1 MKPKVILKIVLDAI
15 MTLALLFLMGYQ
27 FWGDA
32 LHEWVGVGTFVLFTV
47 HHLLNGNWHKSLLRG
62 KYTPM
67 RVLALGIDALVL
79 IAMLLQMYSGIVM
92 SRHVF
97 SFLGIEGGMMLA
109 RRLHILGAYWG
120 FALISLHLGL
130 HWNMLMGMAKK
141 RFGLVKPSKG
151 RAIVL
156 FLAGLVIAAYGL
168 AVFLRRE
175 LPSYMLLQNEFV
187 FLDYDEPKLL
197 FYLDYLAMMG
207 LFVFIAHYLTKA
219 LKKLSA
225 PKARRKAK

>member
-1 MKPKVILKIVLDAI
+1 MKPKAILKITLDVI

-32 LHEWVGVGTFVLFTV
+32 PHEWVGSGMFVLFLI
-47 HHLLNGNWHKSLLRG
+47 HHLLNGSWHKNLLRG

-67 RVLALGIDALVL
+67 RVLMLCIDVLVF
-79 IAMLLQMYSGIVM
+79 IAMILEMYSGIVM
-92 SRHVF
+92 SRYVF
-97 SFLGIEGGMMLA
+97 SFVKIKGGMMLA

-120 FALISLHLGL
+120 FALLSLHLGL

-141 RFGLVKPSKG
+141 RLGLVKPSKG

-156 FLAGLVIAAYGL
+156 FLAGLTVAVYGL
-168 AVFLRRE
+168 AVFLRRD

-187 FLDYDEPKLL
+187 FMDFAEPKLL

-207 LFVFIAHYLTKA
+207 L
-219 LKKLSA
+219 LSSSPTILPGRFA
-225 PKARRKAK
+225 PVSPHLCGVR

>member
-1 MKPKVILKIVLDAI
+1 MKPKAIFKITLDVI

-32 LHEWVGVGTFVLFTV
+32 PHEWVGSGMFVLFLI
-47 HHLLNGNWHKSLLRG
+47 HHLLNGGWHKNLLRG

-67 RVLALGIDALVL
+67 RVLMLCIDVLVF
-79 IAMLLQMYSGIVM
+79 IAMILEMYSGIVM
-92 SRHVF
+92 SRYVF
-97 SFLGIEGGMMLA
+97 SFVKIKGGMMLA

-120 FALISLHLGL
+120 FALLSLHLGL

-141 RFGLVKPSKG
+141 RLGLVKPSKG

-156 FLAGLVIAAYGL
+156 FLAGLTVAVYGL
-168 AVFLRRE
+168 AVFLRRD

-187 FLDYDEPKLL
+187 FMDFAGPKLL

-207 LFVFIAHYLTKA
+207 LFVFIAHYL
-219 LKKLSA
+219 
-225 PKARRKAK
+225 ARAFCTCIPPLVRR

>member
-1 MKPKVILKIVLDAI
+1 MKPKVILKIALDVL

-32 LHEWVGVGTFVLFTV
+32 PHEWVGVGTFVLFTV
-47 HHLLNGNWHKSLLRG
+47 HHLLNGSWHKSLLRG

-67 RVLALGIDALVL
+67 RVLMLCIDALVL
-79 IAMLLQMYSGIVM
+79 TAMLLQLYSGIVM

-97 SFLGIEGGMMLA
+97 SFLEIKGGMMLA

-141 RFGLVKPSKG
+141 RFGMVKPSKS

-156 FLAGLVIAAYGL
+156 FLSGLVIAAYGL
-168 AVFLRRE
+168 VVFLHRE

-187 FLDYDEPKLL
+187 FLDYDELKLL

-207 LFVFIAHYLTKA
+207 LFVFLAHYLTRA
-219 LKKLSA
+219 FKKLSA
-225 PKARRKAK
+225 HKTREGTK

>member
-1 MKPKVILKIVLDAI
+1 MKPKAILKITLDVI

-32 LHEWVGVGTFVLFTV
+32 PHEWVGSGMFVLFFI
-47 HHLLNGNWHKSLLRG
+47 HHLLNGSWHKNLLRG

-67 RVLALGIDALVL
+67 RVLMLCIDVLVF
-79 IAMLLQMYSGIVM
+79 IAMILEMYSGIVM
-92 SRHVF
+92 SRYVF
-97 SFLGIEGGMMLA
+97 SFVKIKGGMMLA

-120 FALISLHLGL
+120 FALLSLHLGL

-141 RFGLVKPSKG
+141 RLGLVKPSKG

-156 FLAGLVIAAYGL
+156 FLAGLTVAVYGL
-168 AVFLRRE
+168 AIFLRRD

-187 FLDYDEPKLL
+187 FMDFAEPKLL

>member
-1 MKPKVILKIVLDAI
+1 
-15 MTLALLFLMGYQ
+15 
-27 FWGDA
+27 
-32 LHEWVGVGTFVLFTV
+32 
-47 HHLLNGNWHKSLLRG
+47 
-62 KYTPM
+62 
-67 RVLALGIDALVL
+67 
-79 IAMLLQMYSGIVM
+79 M

-97 SFLGIEGGMMLA
+97 SYLRIEGGMMLA

-120 FALISLHLGL
+120 FALMSLHLGL
-130 HWNMLMGMAKK
+130 HWSMLMGMAKK